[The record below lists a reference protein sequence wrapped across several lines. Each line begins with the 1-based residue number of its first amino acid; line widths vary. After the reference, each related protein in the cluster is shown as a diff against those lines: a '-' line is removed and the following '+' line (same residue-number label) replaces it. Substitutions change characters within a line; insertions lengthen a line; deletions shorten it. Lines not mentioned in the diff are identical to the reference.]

1 MKPKHRRNRR
11 YSGKRRTEKNRNVL
25 LTVLIIV
32 FIVIIVIGSVFLGKY
47 LKMKAELSLEMRDDI
62 ETDDISLPPAEEKGL
77 LFEMKIPTS
86 IDIGYFNVADF
97 ADFSREV
104 SALSLLLRGYDG
116 LLKYSSPVAKALG
129 GQAEDVDL
137 PAAEEIFSAFG
148 ESYISALIVMKEHSS
163 EDTYTSALHA
173 FEQSV
178 LYELAEA
185 GADELLLCGFSQINS
200 EKAQMLC
207 SFSEDYHNG
216 AKIKVP
222 LGLVIPY
229 SFFSQTDA
237 NELCKK
243 LSEHFEFL
251 CVDFSDLEPIEEQTF
266 EDAVRERVDSMQMY
280 LSRYSLRI
288 ILDAEN
294 EQLEEIKTALS
305 EAALY
310 SYQSVSVG
318 EIFKKNQ

>member
-1 MKPKHRRNRR
+1 
-11 YSGKRRTEKNRNVL
+11 
-25 LTVLIIV
+25 
-32 FIVIIVIGSVFLGKY
+32 
-47 LKMKAELSLEMRDDI
+47 
-62 ETDDISLPPAEEKGL
+62 
-77 LFEMKIPTS
+77 
-86 IDIGYFNVADF
+86 
-97 ADFSREV
+97 
-104 SALSLLLRGYDG
+104 
-116 LLKYSSPVAKALG
+116 
-129 GQAEDVDL
+129 
-137 PAAEEIFSAFG
+137 
-148 ESYISALIVMKEHSS
+148 
-163 EDTYTSALHA
+163 
-173 FEQSV
+173 
-178 LYELAEA
+178 
-185 GADELLLCGFSQINS
+185 
-200 EKAQMLC
+200 MLC
-207 SFSEDYHNG
+207 SFSEDYHSG

-318 EIFKKNQ
+318 EIFKKNE